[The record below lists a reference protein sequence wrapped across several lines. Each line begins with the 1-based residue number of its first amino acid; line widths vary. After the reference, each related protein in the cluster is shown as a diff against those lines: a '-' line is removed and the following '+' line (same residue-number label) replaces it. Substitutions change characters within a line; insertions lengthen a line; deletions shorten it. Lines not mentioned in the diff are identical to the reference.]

1 MRNRKNKDEALHY
14 EELIWGTLSNK
25 WKISILLN
33 LSRGTIGFNQLQ
45 RRLRGI
51 SDKVLASTL
60 RELERDG
67 LVKKELF
74 EETVLRSE
82 YSLTE
87 KGQALMPII
96 QRLVDWWQKY

>member
-1 MRNRKNKDEALHY
+1 MGNRKEKDEALHH
-14 EELIWGTLSNK
+14 EELIWRTLSNK
-25 WKISILLN
+25 WKISMLLN

-60 RELERDG
+60 RELEQDG

-74 EETVLRSE
+74 EETILRSE

-96 QRLVDWWQKY
+96 QQLVVWWQKY